1 MSIDL
6 PPLPYVA
13 AIVAP
18 QEVKKKRRNG
28 RTAAI
33 VIGTI
38 LVLSDGSKCVVTA
51 FDARGNAL
59 CYPIAK

>member
-6 PPLPYVA
+6 PPLPDVA
-13 AIVAP
+13 AIIAP
-18 QEVKKKRRNG
+18 QEVKKKRRSG
-28 RTAAI
+28 RTTAI

-51 FDARGNAL
+51 FDAQGNPL
-59 CYPIAK
+59 CYPIEK